1 MQRSTFNSTG
11 IRAKEDRTRMEN
23 LTPQVINISCDI
35 EDLLALKLSSMFQVD
50 RVESYIEDIKSVRRD
65 FRRVHAQIKQI
76 LGNEHATK
84 YPDYDKIIKD
94 LDDRTDEAWTRLGKV
109 RKNLSDVAF
118 KIQNDQQRT

>member
-1 MQRSTFNSTG
+1 
-11 IRAKEDRTRMEN
+11 MEN
-23 LTPQVINISCDI
+23 LTPQVINISCDM

-76 LGNEHATK
+76 LGNEHASK

-94 LDDRTDEAWTRLGKV
+94 LDDRTDEA
-109 RKNLSDVAF
+109 
-118 KIQNDQQRT
+118 